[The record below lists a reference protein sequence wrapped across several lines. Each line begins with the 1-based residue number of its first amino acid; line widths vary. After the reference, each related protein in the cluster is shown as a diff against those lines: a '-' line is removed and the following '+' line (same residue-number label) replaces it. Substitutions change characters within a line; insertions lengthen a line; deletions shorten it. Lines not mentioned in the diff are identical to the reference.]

1 MAKTPFKLSS
11 NVFIDE
17 YEKEIELS
25 TKRNVDRLVD
35 EKAIKKAHTK
45 IVDILKSENQND
57 NVYLSYETYFNLVQ
71 KFKDEKARKIKEK
84 EEKLQQEE
92 YSN

>member
-35 EKAIKKAHTK
+35 EKAIKKSHNK

-57 NVYLSYETYFNLVQ
+57 NIYLSYETYFNLVQ
-71 KFKDEKARKIKEK
+71 KFKDDKARKIKEK

-92 YSN
+92 HSN

>member
-1 MAKTPFKLSS
+1 MAKSKFKLDSS
-11 NVFIDE
+11 VFIDE

-57 NVYLSYETYFNLVQ
+57 NVYLSYETYFNLVK
-71 KFKDEKARKIKEK
+71 KFKDDKAKKIKEL
-84 EEKLQQEE
+84 EEKSQQEE

>member
-35 EKAIKKAHTK
+35 EKAIKKSHNK

-71 KFKDEKARKIKEK
+71 KFKDEKARKMKEK

>member
-35 EKAIKKAHTK
+35 EKAIKKSHNK

-71 KFKDEKARKIKEK
+71 KFKDDKARKIKEK

>member
-25 TKRNVDRLVD
+25 TKRNIERLVD
-35 EKAIKKAHTK
+35 EKAIKKSHNK

-57 NVYLSYETYFNLVQ
+57 NIYLSYEIYFNLVQ
-71 KFKDEKARKIKEK
+71 KFKDDKARKIKEK

-92 YSN
+92 HSN

>member
-1 MAKTPFKLSS
+1 MAKSKFKLDSS
-11 NVFIDE
+11 VFIDE

-71 KFKDEKARKIKEK
+71 KFKDDKAKKIKEL
-84 EEKLQQEE
+84 EEKSQQEE

>member
-25 TKRNVDRLVD
+25 TKRNIERLVD
-35 EKAIKKAHTK
+35 EKAIKKTHNK

-57 NVYLSYETYFNLVQ
+57 NIYLSYETYFNLVQ
-71 KFKDEKARKIKEK
+71 KFKDDKARKIKEK

-92 YSN
+92 HSN

>member
-35 EKAIKKAHTK
+35 EKAIKKSHNK

-57 NVYLSYETYFNLVQ
+57 NIYLSYETYFNLVQ
-71 KFKDEKARKIKEK
+71 KFKDDKAKKIKEK

>member
-35 EKAIKKAHTK
+35 EKAIKKSHNK

-84 EEKLQQEE
+84 EEKSQQEE
-92 YSN
+92 HSN

>member
-1 MAKTPFKLSS
+1 MAKSKFKLDSS
-11 NVFIDE
+11 VFIDE

>member
-25 TKRNVDRLVD
+25 TKRNIERLVD
-35 EKAIKKAHTK
+35 EKAIKKSHNK

-57 NVYLSYETYFNLVQ
+57 NIYLSYETYFNLVQ
-71 KFKDEKARKIKEK
+71 KFKDDKARKIKEK

-92 YSN
+92 HSN

>member
-11 NVFIDE
+11 NIFIDE

-25 TKRNVDRLVD
+25 TKRNVDGLVD
-35 EKAIKKAHTK
+35 EKAIKKSHNK

-57 NVYLSYETYFNLVQ
+57 NIYLSYETYFNLVQ
-71 KFKDEKARKIKEK
+71 KFKDEKAKKKNERNKRERIKA
-84 EEKLQQEE
+84 
-92 YSN
+92 SRT

>member
-71 KFKDEKARKIKEK
+71 KFKDDKAKKIKEL

>member
-35 EKAIKKAHTK
+35 EKAIKKSHNK

-57 NVYLSYETYFNLVQ
+57 NVYLSYETYLNLVQ

-84 EEKLQQEE
+84 EEKSQQEE
-92 YSN
+92 HSN

>member
-57 NVYLSYETYFNLVQ
+57 NVYLSYETYFNLVK
-71 KFKDEKARKIKEK
+71 KFKDDKAKKIKEL
-84 EEKLQQEE
+84 EEKSQQEE